1 MHGPHV
7 ENFNEIYN
15 YLRNLKI
22 STKVKDHSQLSTKL
36 HKLLTQK
43 SNSKKIQNKLNK
55 IGDKILN
62 DTYNEIY
69 QFIKNEN

>member
-1 MHGPHV
+1 MLLKK
-7 ENFNEIYN
+7 ERWN

-22 STKVKDHSQLSTKL
+22 STKVKDHSQLSIKL
-36 HKLLTQK
+36 DKLLTQK
-43 SNSKKIQNKLNK
+43 NKSKKIQNKLNK